1 MKNFFTALILLA
13 SCDASLAQPYSIGSR
28 TITYNDPARN
38 NRAIATEVYYP
49 AASAGSNVPVSA
61 GEFPVV
67 VFGHGFAMA
76 VGAFQNWREFLVP
89 LGYIVAFPTT
99 EGSLIPA
106 PNHGN
111 FGGDLAFLAQ
121 KIQAENANAS
131 SPLFNHVLQRAAL
144 MGHSMGGGA
153 SFLGS
158 SNNTNIKCIV
168 GLAPAETD
176 PLASVAAADV
186 TVPALIL
193 HGNSD
198 NVTVEAD
205 HALLIFNGLQNS
217 CRNYVRILNG
227 SHCYFANSNFNCDFG
242 ETSVGG
248 AGSLSRVQQQAISYA
263 VVEPWLRYFLWDDCS
278 AFADFTNE
286 VGTNPG
292 LGTNI
297 LSCPNDAPVIVDNNG
312 ALESTVGPN
321 YQWYLDGQP
330 LNGEVQQQHTYS
342 QTGTYQVG
350 VVNVGTCEVLSNEII
365 ISPTGITEDSN
376 AFRLI
381 QNRANVSIQLNSDA
395 RQLRTEWI
403 DLSGKLLSSQSFAD
417 QKAGATITIALPDYQ
432 SLKLLRI
439 VSAENQRVFKVF

>member
-1 MKNFFTALILLA
+1 MKNFFTALLFLA

-38 NRAIATEVYYP
+38 NRAITTEVYYP

-67 VFGHGFAMA
+67 VFGHGFTMA

-99 EGSLIPA
+99 EGGPA

-111 FGGDLAFLAQ
+111 FGGDIAFLAQ
-121 KIQAENANAS
+121 KIQADNSNAS
-131 SPLFNHVLQRAAL
+131 SPFFNHVRQSAAL

-158 SNNTNIKCIV
+158 SNNTNIKCVV
-168 GLAPAETD
+168 GLASAETN
-176 PLASVAAADV
+176 PLASAAAADV

-198 NVTVEAD
+198 NVTPEAE
-205 HALLIFNGLQNS
+205 HALLIFQGLQNS

-227 SHCYFANSNFNCDFG
+227 SHCYFANTNFFCDFG

-248 AGSLSRVQQQAISYA
+248 AGSLPRTEQQAISYA

-286 VGTNPG
+286 ISTNSG
-292 LGTNI
+292 LGSNI
-297 LSCPNDAPVIVDNNG
+297 SSCPNDAPVIADNNG
-312 ALESTVGPN
+312 TLESTVAPN

-330 LNGEVQQQHTYS
+330 LNGEVQQQHTYT

-365 ISPTGITEDSN
+365 ISPTGIQEEAN

-381 QNRANVSIQLNSDA
+381 QNRANVALQLGNDA
-395 RQLRTEWI
+395 SQLRIEWM
-403 DLSGKLLSSQSFAD
+403 DVSGRLLSVQSFAD
-417 QKAGATITIALPDYQ
+417 QKAGATVTIALPDYQ
-432 SLKLLRI
+432 GLKLLRI